1 MSDRTSWTIDPAH
14 TEVGFAVKHLMI
26 STVKGRFTDV
36 RGTVRMDERDPAGGE
51 ADVSIGVASIT
62 TGNAD
67 RDAHLRSADFFDAEH
82 FPTIRFQ
89 SRRVEPGAQGAFL
102 LHGDLTIRG
111 VSRPV
116 ALEFHAEGTVLDPWG
131 SRRAGFSG
139 VLRIKRSDFGI
150 TWNQLIE
157 AGGVAVGDEV
167 RITLEA
173 ELIQEG
179 VKQAA

>member
-36 RGTVRMDERDPAGGE
+36 RGTIRMDERTPAGGE
-51 ADVSIGVASIT
+51 ADVSIGVTSIT

-67 RDAHLRSADFFDAEH
+67 RDAHLRSADFFDAER

-89 SRRVEPGAQGAFL
+89 SRRVEPGAQGSFL

-111 VSRPV
+111 VTRPV
-116 ALEFHAEGTVLDPWG
+116 SLEVHAEGTVQDPWG

-139 VLRIKRSDFGI
+139 ALRIKRSDFGI

>member
-1 MSDRTSWTIDPAH
+1 MSSLTSWTIDPTH

-26 STVKGRFTDV
+26 ATVRGRFADV
-36 RGTVRMDERDPAGGE
+36 RGTVQMDETDPASAQVE
-51 ADVSIGVASIT
+51 VAIGVASIH

-67 RDAHLRSADFFDAEH
+67 RDAHLRSPDFFDVDH
-82 FPTIRFQ
+82 FPTITFR
-89 SRRVEPGAQGAFL
+89 SRQVESAADGDLRL
-102 LHGDLTIRG
+102 LGDLTIRG

-116 ALEFHAEGTVLDPWG
+116 ALEVRREGTIQDPWG
-131 SRRAGFSG
+131 NRRAGFSAA
-139 VLRIKRSDFGI
+139 LRIRRSDFGI

-167 RITLEA
+167 RISLEA

>member
-1 MSDRTSWTIDPAH
+1 MSSLTSWTFDPAH

-26 STVKGRFTDV
+26 ATVKGRFAEV
-36 RGTVRMDERDPAGGE
+36 HGTVRMDETDPTSAE
-51 ADVSIGVASIT
+51 VEVAIGVASIH

-67 RDAHLRSADFFDAEH
+67 RDAHLRSPDFFDAER
-82 FPTIRFQ
+82 FPTITFR
-89 SRRVEPGAQGAFL
+89 SRRVEPGTDGTLRL
-102 LHGDLTIRG
+102 LGDLTIRG

-116 ALEFHAEGTVLDPWG
+116 ELAVRSEGAIQDPWG
-131 SRRAGFSG
+131 NRRAGFSAG
-139 VLRIKRSDFGI
+139 LRIKRSDFGI

-167 RITLEA
+167 RISLEA
-173 ELIQEG
+173 ELIREG